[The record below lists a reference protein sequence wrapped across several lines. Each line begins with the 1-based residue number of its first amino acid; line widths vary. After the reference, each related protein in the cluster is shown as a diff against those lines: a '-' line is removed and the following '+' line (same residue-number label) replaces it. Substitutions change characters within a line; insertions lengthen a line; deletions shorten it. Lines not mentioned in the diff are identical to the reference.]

1 MAKPRINIH
10 VSREVNRLLDQ
21 AAKRPNVSKAAIV
34 DAALAAFLSPEADDR
49 RDAAIIRRLDRMD
62 RRLNRLERDFT
73 VIGETL
79 ALHIRY
85 YLTVTPPL
93 PEQDRQ
99 AAQALGKERFEYF
112 IGQLAKRLAGGKSLV
127 ADVMEEFVAEDGDF
141 FTSADFA
148 GDRTASGDAPHSD
161 ENSPIRDGS
170 DAGRAEIVQ

>member
-10 VSREVNRLLDQ
+10 VSPAVNRLLDQ

-34 DAALAAFLSPEADDR
+34 DAALAAFLSPETDDR

-99 AAQALGKERFEYF
+99 AAQALGKERFDYF
-112 IGQLAKRLAGGKSLV
+112 LGQLAKRLAGGKSLV
-127 ADVMEEFVAEDGDF
+127 AEVMEEFVAEEGDY

-148 GDRTASGDAPHSD
+148 GDRTQSGDAPSQGKA
-161 ENSPIRDGS
+161 SGS
-170 DAGRAEIVQ
+170 GDHGDVSAGESVQ

>member
-49 RDAAIIRRLDRMD
+49 RDAAIIRRLDRID
-62 RRLNRLERDFT
+62 RRINRLERDFT

-79 ALHIRY
+79 ALHVRY

-112 IGQLAKRLAGGKSLV
+112 IDQLAKRLAGGKSLV
-127 ADVMEEFVAEDGDF
+127 ADVMEELVAEDGDF

-148 GDRTASGDAPHSD
+148 DGQKSSDEPPPSDESSDSRNDGDA
-161 ENSPIRDGS
+161 N
-170 DAGRAEIVQ
+170 AGEIVQ

>member
-10 VSREVNRLLDQ
+10 VSRDVNRLLDQ

-93 PEQDRQ
+93 PEQDRK
-99 AAQALGKERFEYF
+99 AAQALGRERFEYF
-112 IGQLAKRLAGGKSLV
+112 IEQLAKRLAGGKSLV

-148 GDRTASGDAPHSD
+148 GVRTPSGDAPPLD
-161 ENSPIRDGS
+161 EDGGCRDGS
-170 DAGRAEIVQ
+170 DVGAGEIVQ